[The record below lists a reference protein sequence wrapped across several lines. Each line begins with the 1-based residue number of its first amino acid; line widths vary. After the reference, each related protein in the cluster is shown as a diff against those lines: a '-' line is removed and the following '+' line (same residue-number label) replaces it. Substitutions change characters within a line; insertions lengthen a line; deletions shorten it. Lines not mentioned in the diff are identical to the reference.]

1 MYLFMPVCWL
11 YCLSVCLFFGCTI
24 LAMDFEFIVFV
35 RAYSAL
41 GSACCELCVCTS
53 GAYTGLGFELFVW
66 TLVADFCELC
76 SHVKVVP
83 SMMLLLCW
91 IVCPG
96 CWIVCPGCWIV
107 CPGCWIVCPGCS
119 GIGSRIP

>member
-1 MYLFMPVCWL
+1 M
-11 YCLSVCLFFGCTI
+11 
-24 LAMDFEFIVFV
+24 EK
-35 RAYSAL
+35 
-41 GSACCELCVCTS
+41 GSARRSTLTGRERAIVNQTNIGSVSSATLGKLPRNGVERVWTFPSAQIPSC
-53 GAYTGLGFELFVW
+53 AYTGLGFELFVW

-96 CWIVCPGCWIV
+96 C
-107 CPGCWIVCPGCS
+107 S
-119 GIGSRIP
+119 GIRSRIP

>member
-24 LAMDFEFIVFV
+24 LAMDFEFIMFV

-41 GSACCELCVCTS
+41 VSACCELCVCTS
-53 GAYTGLGFELFVW
+53 CAYTGLGFELFVW

-83 SMMLLLCW
+83 SKMLLLCR
-91 IVCPG
+91 
-96 CWIVCPGCWIV
+96 
-107 CPGCWIVCPGCS
+107 IVCPGCS
-119 GIGSRIP
+119 GIRSRIP

>member
-1 MYLFMPVCWL
+1 MGCIVCPFAR
-11 YCLSVCLFFGCTI
+11 FFGCTI
-24 LAMDFEFIVFV
+24 LAMVFEFIMFL

-41 GSACCELCVCTS
+41 GSACCDLCVCTS
-53 GAYTGLGFELFVW
+53 CAYTGLGFELFVW

-96 CWIVCPGCWIV
+96 C
-107 CPGCWIVCPGCS
+107 S
-119 GIGSRIP
+119 GIRSRIP

>member
-1 MYLFMPVCWL
+1 MELLCTYL
-11 YCLSVCLFFGCTI
+11 CLFVGC
-24 LAMDFEFIVFV
+24 IVCPFACFLVVLYWPWSLNLLFV

-41 GSACCELCVCTS
+41 GSACCDLCVCTS
-53 GAYTGLGFELFVW
+53 CAYTGLGFELFVW

-96 CWIVCPGCWIV
+96 C
-107 CPGCWIVCPGCS
+107 S
-119 GIGSRIP
+119 GIRSRIP

>member
-1 MYLFMPVCWL
+1 MYLFMPVAYLWL
-11 YCLSVCLFFGCTI
+11 YCLSVYLCFGCTI
-24 LAMDFEFIVFV
+24 LAMDFVFMFV

-41 GSACCELCVCTS
+41 GSACCDLCVCTS
-53 GAYTGLGFELFVW
+53 CACTGLGFELFVW

-91 IVCPG
+91 IVIFHIRTAG
-96 CWIVCPGCWIV
+96 YLL
-107 CPGCWIVCPGCS
+107 
-119 GIGSRIP
+119 

>member
-1 MYLFMPVCWL
+1 MWN
-11 YCLSVCLFFGCTI
+11 YCVPIYACL
-24 LAMDFEFIVFV
+24 LVQLFV
-35 RAYSAL
+35 RLPVFLVVLYWRWTLNLLCLYGAYSAL
-41 GSACCELCVCTS
+41 GSACCDLCVCTS
-53 GAYTGLGFELFVW
+53 CAYTGLGFELFVW

-96 CWIVCPGCWIV
+96 C
-107 CPGCWIVCPGCS
+107 S
-119 GIGSRIP
+119 GIRSRIP